1 MEPRIQIL
9 RELIENQIEVVA
21 AAICEGNSALE
32 AELRLEWLTR
42 ELVIEESGQRV
53 FTDQS
58 IAERLWGLQSASR
71 MPQPFTLKQPR
82 SN

>member
-21 AAICEGNSALE
+21 AAICEGNGALE

-42 ELVIEESGQRV
+42 ELAIEESGQRV
-53 FTDQS
+53 FIDQS
-58 IAERLWGLQSASR
+58 IAERRWGCSR
-71 MPQPFTLKQPR
+71 PLACLGPFTLKQPR

>member
-9 RELIENQIEVVA
+9 RELIEDQIEVVA

-42 ELVIEESGQRV
+42 ELVSGQRV

-58 IAERLWGLQSASR
+58 IA
-71 MPQPFTLKQPR
+71 
-82 SN
+82 